1 MAKRKRKRH
10 FRTGKRAEKNVRCRT
25 LVVVEQEPLRKKALG
40 DCRRLMKALEKK
52 RETWRK
58 FEAEDIPAFE
68 RWMAHTFGALRT
80 KIREADG
87 KLREKA
93 AWVHE
98 IDMEV
103 AFTGCQRHTAYRRV
117 KERFEAP
124 PEAMHGENSDPS
136 DDPFDENPFW
146 EEDFD
151 GEAGKDAKF
160 NEDLGSRESF
170 EAFVSEVL
178 FMDARSLPKAAYEDL
193 YRKFRAE
200 IADEF
205 GWDEEDET
213 EFPPDAPGEPE
224 PGGRMDERRIKD
236 VYRTLVRRLHPDV
249 QADSDPQ
256 VGALWH
262 QVQDAYAAGDLERL
276 QTLLAMTDVLG
287 GSSGADSTLGQLRD
301 VAEELSAVSRALQA
315 SIRKARR
322 DVAWGFA
329 KRQDREDLAEDIRAD
344 LEMELAVIQDELS
357 NLDRLLGE
365 WSKPPGKRKRA
376 AGRGNRRRPIGVQ
389 HEFAF

>member
-1 MAKRKRKRH
+1 VQIMAKRKRKRH
-10 FRTGKRAEKNVRCRT
+10 FRTVKRAEKNVRCRT

-58 FEAEDIPAFE
+58 FEEEDVPAFQ
-68 RWMAHTFGALRT
+68 RWMAHLFGALRT
-80 KIREADG
+80 KIRETDE

-124 PEAMHGENSDPS
+124 PEARCGEESDS
-136 DDPFDENPFW
+136 SEDPF
-146 EEDFD
+146 EEDPFREEGFD

-160 NEDLGSRESF
+160 NEDPGSRESF
-170 EAFVSEVL
+170 EAFVREVL
-178 FMDARSLPKAAYEDL
+178 FMDARGLPKAMYEDL
-193 YRKFRAE
+193 YRKYRAE
-200 IADEF
+200 IEDEF
-205 GWDEEDET
+205 GWDEEEET
-213 EFPPDAPGEPE
+213 EIPRDVTREPE
-224 PGGRMDERRIKD
+224 RGGRMGEQRIKD

-249 QADSDPQ
+249 RADSDPQ

-262 QVQDAYAAGDLERL
+262 QVQDAYA
-276 QTLLAMTDVLG
+276 
-287 GSSGADSTLGQLRD
+287 DSTLGQLRD
-301 VAEELSAVSRALQA
+301 VAEELRATSRAVQA
-315 SIRKARR
+315 SIRKARK
-322 DVAWGFA
+322 DIAWGFA
-329 KRQDREDLAEDIRAD
+329 KRQDREDLSRQMRAD
-344 LEMELAVIQDELS
+344 LEMELSVIRDELS
-357 NLDRLLGE
+357 YLERLLE
-365 WSKPPGKRKRA
+365 KWSKPPRMRKRA
-376 AGRGNRRRPIGVQ
+376 ASRGSRRHPIEVQ

>member
-1 MAKRKRKRH
+1 MAKRKRTRH
-10 FRTGKRAEKNVRCRT
+10 FRTGKRAEKSVRCRT

-52 RETWRK
+52 RETWRAY
-58 FEAEDIPAFE
+58 ETEDIPAFE
-68 RWMAHTFGALRT
+68 RWMAHMFGALRT

-87 KLREKA
+87 KRREKA

-124 PEAMHGENSDPS
+124 PETRRGENSDPS
-136 DDPFDENPFW
+136 DDPFDEDPFR

-151 GEAGKDAKF
+151 GEAGKEAKF
-160 NEDLGSRESF
+160 NEESGSRESF
-170 EAFVSEVL
+170 EAFVREIL
-178 FMDARSLPKAAYEDL
+178 FTDARSLPKVVYEDL
-193 YRKFRAE
+193 YREYRAE
-200 IADEF
+200 LADEF

-213 EFPPDAPGEPE
+213 EFPRDAPREPE
-224 PGGRMDERRIKD
+224 SGGRTGERRIKD

-249 QADSDPQ
+249 RADSDPQ

-301 VAEELSAVSRALQA
+301 VAEELRAASRAVQA
-315 SIRKARR
+315 SIRKARK
-322 DVAWGFA
+322 DMAWGFA
-329 KRQDREDLAEDIRAD
+329 KRQDREDLAGDIRAD
-344 LEMELAVIQDELS
+344 LEVELAVIRDELS
-357 NLDRLLGE
+357 YLERLLGE
-365 WSKPPGKRKRA
+365 WSKPPRTRKRA
-376 AGRGNRRRPIGVQ
+376 AGRGSRRRPIGVQ